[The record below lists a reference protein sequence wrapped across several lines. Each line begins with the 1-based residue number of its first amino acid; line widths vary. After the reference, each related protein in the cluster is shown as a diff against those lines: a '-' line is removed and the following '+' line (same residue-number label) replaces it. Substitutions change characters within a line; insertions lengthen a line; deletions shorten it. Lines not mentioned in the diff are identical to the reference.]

1 MPVLP
6 PTIPGLT
13 YKGFIGS
20 GGFADVYLY
29 ESASPVRNVAVKVL
43 HDKNLSQQWVRRFAV
58 EANTMAALE
67 HPYIV
72 RVHSSGL
79 TADGRPYI
87 EMAYYPDESL
97 AQAVAK
103 EPLPVAEVLRIG
115 VQLASA
121 IAAAHQVGLMHR
133 DIKPANVLVDKF
145 GDPALTD
152 FGIASHI
159 HEADPNDSS
168 LSVPWAPPEA
178 IFANAPLDRRC
189 DIYSLAATMWH
200 LLVGHSPFELPGGD
214 NKPTSMMV
222 RVRDLTAPSTGRGDV
237 PESLERL
244 LRQALAKDPRLRPST
259 ADDFARALNAIEE
272 ELRLR
277 PTPFKVARQAVSRS
291 AAPNSGAAQANLTR
305 ARPASSSGQLGPLS
319 PGGPGGPGSP
329 GGPSGQVGPF
339 EDGTRQRGLS
349 VAPQPS
355 PQPAPPPIAAVV
367 RTPGSAAVIEDAT
380 RLRSAAVVEPPV
392 AAAPEEPANWS
403 RRVVLGVIVVLVVA
417 GAIGAWVWFGPEPT
431 PEPPPLP
438 TPTYSSDVGLG
449 RVDTW
454 PGTPVITSKL
464 DNNQVTFKWIYNNS
478 DPSDYYLVTAPD
490 GTQQRLEDPT
500 FTVGYE
506 GQSVCIGVLVR
517 RASGGYAT
525 TDNPTEGCYP

>member
-1 MPVLP
+1 MPVQP

-244 LRQALAKDPRLRPST
+244 LRQALAKDPRLRPAT

-277 PTPFKVARQAVSRS
+277 PTPFKVARQAISRS
-291 AAPNSGAAQANLTR
+291 APNLGSDQTNLTR
-305 ARPASSSGQLGPLS
+305 ARPSSPSNQLSPSSQPSPSSPSGPLGP
-319 PGGPGGPGSP
+319 
-329 GGPSGQVGPF
+329 V
-339 EDGTRQRGLS
+339 EDGTRQRRLS
-349 VAPQPS
+349 VTPQPS
-355 PQPAPPPIAAVV
+355 PSAPPPITAVV
-367 RTPGSAAVIEDAT
+367 RSPGSAPVPEDAT
-380 RLRSAAVVEPPV
+380 RLRSAAVVQPTVGPV
-392 AAAPEEPANWS
+392 GPAPEEPANWG
-403 RRVVLGVIVVLVVA
+403 RRVLLGVIVVLVVA
-417 GAIGAWVWFGPEPT
+417 AAIGAWVWFGPEPT

-438 TPTYSSDVGLG
+438 TPTVSNDLPGSIDI
-449 RVDTW
+449 W
-454 PGTPVITSKL
+454 PGKPVITAKL
-464 DNNQVTFKWIYNNS
+464 DNNQVTFKWTYNNS
-478 DPSDYYLVTAPD
+478 DSSDYYLVTTPD
-490 GTQQRLEDPT
+490 GSQQRLEDPT
-500 FTVGYE
+500 FTVAYE
-506 GQSVCIGVLVR
+506 EQKVCIGVLVR
-517 RASGGYAT
+517 RSSGGYAT
-525 TDNPTEGCYP
+525 TDDPTEGCYP